1 MQIPLSRVAFR
12 LMVAVPAICLTG
24 IAQAQESDRGVTILD
39 SVPSPPPPLPNLTP
53 APAATPSAPATPA
66 EPSAPSTA
74 DLPSVNAHE
83 PVTDAP
89 KAAAVSPQSPSP
101 ATEDETAGELGP
113 HDFAH
118 GADQV
123 ELSQALRNLPNP
135 AGLSLNLVPST
146 EVQVGTRMS
155 VHVLSRKTGYL
166 VLIDVDPTGR
176 LTQIF
181 PNPRSLLKSKSSP
194 KRANLIEA
202 GKAIAIPDSK
212 NPFAGFELR
221 ATPPTGRALLLGLL
235 SNRPVQVLDLPD
247 IPSSIIGQAGA
258 LTYLQEMA
266 QRLKVAQLNGGLEQ
280 IDWSFAA
287 QFYSIR

>member
-1 MQIPLSRVAFR
+1 
-12 LMVAVPAICLTG
+12 
-24 IAQAQESDRGVTILD
+24 
-39 SVPSPPPPLPNLTP
+39 
-53 APAATPSAPATPA
+53 
-66 EPSAPSTA
+66 
-74 DLPSVNAHE
+74 VNAHE

-101 ATEDETAGELGP
+101 ATEDETAGELRP

-135 AGLSLNLVPST
+135 AGLSLDLVPST
-146 EVQVGTRMS
+146 DVQVGTRMA

-166 VLIDVDPTGR
+166 ILIDVDPTGR

-181 PNPRSLLKSKSSP
+181 PNPRSLLLSKSSP
-194 KRANLIEA
+194 KRANLIQA

-247 IPSSIIGQAGA
+247 IPSSIIGQAAA